1 VQSKHVP
8 PHLVASESAAQID
21 MPGQVWK
28 LVLHVKPHLPEAQV
42 AVPPVGAEQSVQE
55 VPQLAASVSDAHALP
70 HGCDPGL
77 QLKPHFVLSQVG
89 VLFAGTGHAV
99 HELVPQ
105 FAVSPFDTQVPPQA

>member
-77 QLKPHFVLSQVG
+77 QLKPHFVPSQVA